1 VDRDDGLM
9 YDVQIP
15 ILLPPGGA
23 GDVELNCTVH
33 GLVVLHA
40 SHVMESKHTRVHN
53 LLYDLGA
60 AYPEPCGHD

>member
-1 VDRDDGLM
+1 VNRDDGLM

-23 GDVELNCTVH
+23 GDVELNCTVN

-40 SHVMESKHTRVHN
+40 SHVMESKHTQVHN
-53 LLYDLGA
+53 LLYDLRGGN
-60 AYPEPCGHD
+60 PGTLWS